1 MQPHTLQLASNSLFE
16 ITSVKAL
23 KIFRNKKEPAR
34 IILQRINSL
43 ESGFFYIGM
52 KSHGNYPIVKDIV

>member
-23 KIFRNKKEPAR
+23 KIFCNKKGPAR
-34 IILQRINSL
+34 IILQRINYL
-43 ESGFFYIGM
+43 ESGFFYLGM
-52 KSHGNYPIVKDIV
+52 KSHENDPIVKDIV